1 MARRYPALVRR
12 SSALLAVS
20 MLIGAV
26 VLGFRPTP
34 RLVDTEPVARGHLA
48 VTVEA
53 EGRTRVIDRYRI
65 SAPIA
70 GVVRRLTLDVGDAV
84 AAGDVVAVLD
94 ALAAPALDKRS
105 RQQAQARVAAAEAE
119 LAATREA
126 VKAAQAAEA
135 YASSELARLDPL
147 GRQGMVSR
155 TELEKA
161 RSDARRATAEL
172 ASARFRVS
180 TAQHELE
187 SARTQLTFAGE
198 PDGAGAGV
206 VALRAPVGGRV
217 LRRELESA
225 HVAQPGDPILEI
237 GDPARL
243 EVEVDVLSAD
253 AVRIAPDMRVW
264 LERWGE
270 SEPLEGRVERIEP
283 TAFTKISALGVEEQ
297 RVWVIVG
304 ILSPH
309 DRWARLGDAYRVN
322 ARFVLWEAD
331 DVLKVPTSSLFRHR
345 DAWAVFA
352 LVDGRARLR
361 PVRVGQ
367 RGTLYSQV
375 LEGVVPEDRVIVH
388 PDREISDG
396 ARARERA
403 AH

>member
-1 MARRYPALVRR
+1 MARRYPVILRR
-12 SSALLAVS
+12 GLTLLAVS
-20 MLIGAV
+20 MLIGAL

-34 RLVDTEPVARGHLA
+34 RLVDTEVVGRGHLA

-53 EGRTRVIDRYRI
+53 EGRTRVIDRYQI

-70 GVVRRLTLDVGDAV
+70 GVVRRLTLDVGDGV

-126 VKAAQAAEA
+126 VKAAEAADA
-135 YASSELARLDPL
+135 YASSELARLDRL

-155 TELEKA
+155 TELDKA
-161 RSDARRATAEL
+161 RSDARRAAAEL

-187 SARTQLTFAGE
+187 SARMQLTFAGE
-198 PDGAGAGV
+198 LDGVGAGV
-206 VALRAPVGGRV
+206 VELRAPVAGRV

-237 GDPARL
+237 GDSARL

-253 AVRIAPDMRVW
+253 AVRIAPEMRVW

-270 SEPLEGRVERIEP
+270 PEPLEGRVERIEP

-297 RVWVIVG
+297 RVWVIVA
-304 ILSPH
+304 IISPH
-309 DRWARLGDAYRVN
+309 ARWARLGDAYRVN

-331 DVLKVPTSSLFRHR
+331 DVLKVPTSSLFRQG
-345 DAWAVFA
+345 DAWSVFVLA
-352 LVDGRARLR
+352 DGRARQR
-361 PVRVGQ
+361 SVRVGQ
-367 RGTLYSQV
+367 RGALYSQV
-375 LEGVVPEDRVIVH
+375 LEGVVPGDRVIVH
-388 PDREISDG
+388 PDREILDG
-396 ARARERA
+396 VRARERVA
-403 AH
+403 D